1 MDCEWC
7 QKQLARLDVGETFVV
22 YNCYKLLGSGACART
37 VVICDPRWIRSD
49 AMSAEEGGPF
59 RERSVVFL
67 LTTGPF
73 GGRFLLSVAALEP
86 KQLPYAGPR
95 ILTKLQGVGWRAT
108 EHLSVLQ
115 VCGEEGWSTVLNLE
129 GTRLPLEGVAPDSRR
144 SSMSV
149 WMRLVVP
156 REAS

>member
-1 MDCEWC
+1 MMDCERC

-59 RERSVVFL
+59 RERSVVL
-67 LTTGPF
+67 LL
-73 GGRFLLSVAALEP
+73 GRFLLSVAALEP

-115 VCGEEGWSTVLNLE
+115 VRGEEGWSTVLNLE
-129 GTRLPLEGVAPDSRR
+129 GARLPGKGVAPDSRR
-144 SSMSV
+144 SAMSV
-149 WMRLVVP
+149 WMRLVVLP